1 MELNWVW
8 LSKNLIAQA
17 EFRHQRFIIETNRSN
32 PMVIVLATII
42 LMPGILL
49 SIIAFVLALFNLKAV
64 AQWDFLNQPIPSLIM
79 RGFFLSNV
87 VMNIALYFVLMLIGI
102 ALAYN
107 SISRE
112 YSRKTWDVLCMTNVS
127 ARYVVLGK
135 WWASFV
141 ALWGDHMMLVILRVG
156 LACLALLLAPENN
169 THFLIVL
176 SVALILVVFTLV
188 DVGFTIAL
196 AIASAL
202 SGAKTVLSSAL
213 VIGVRFIGI
222 FVASGIYFL
231 MLLFIMQDRLGDFY
245 LISLGLIA
253 LFGILTAITLRLA
266 EWIGVHWGALNT

>member
-1 MELNWVW
+1 MELSWVW
-8 LSKNLIAQA
+8 LSHNLIAQA

-49 SIIAFVLALFNLKAV
+49 SIVAFGLALLGLKV
-64 AQWDFLNQPIPSLIM
+64 GVGWEWLNYPLPALIVQ
-79 RGFFLSNV
+79 GFFLSNV

-107 SISRE
+107 SIARE

-156 LACLALLLAPENN
+156 LACIA
-169 THFLIVL
+169 VL
-176 SVALILVVFTLV
+176 VPP
-188 DVGFTIAL
+188 
-196 AIASAL
+196 
-202 SGAKTVLSSAL
+202 
-213 VIGVRFIGI
+213 R
-222 FVASGIYFL
+222 
-231 MLLFIMQDRLGDFY
+231 
-245 LISLGLIA
+245 
-253 LFGILTAITLRLA
+253 
-266 EWIGVHWGALNT
+266 

>member
-8 LSKNLIAQA
+8 LSKNIIAQA
-17 EFRHQRFIIETNRSN
+17 EFRHQRFIIESNRSN
-32 PMVIVLATII
+32 PLVILMASLI

-49 SIIAFVLALFNLKAV
+49 SVVAFFLALFGFRDV
-64 AQWDFLNQPIPSLIM
+64 VHWEWLNTPIPSLLVQL
-79 RGFFLSNV
+79 FFMSTV
-87 VMNIALYFVLMLIGI
+87 VMNIALYFVLMMIGI

-112 YSRKTWDVLCMTNVS
+112 YTRRTWDVLCMTNVS

-156 LACLALLLAPENN
+156 LACIAVLLTPHDIN
-169 THFLIVL
+169 FLVVL
-176 SVALILVVFTLV
+176 SIAVILVIFTLV

-202 SGAKTVLSSAL
+202 SGKKTAISSAL
-213 VIGVRFIGI
+213 VLGIRFFGI
-222 FVASGIYFL
+222 FIASGIYFL
-231 MLLFIMQDRLGDFY
+231 MLALIMQNRIGEFY
-245 LISLGLIA
+245 VTSLGLIG
-253 LFGILTAITLRLA
+253 LFSLLTAFTLWLA
-266 EWIGVHWGALNT
+266 ERIGVQWGALNT